1 MPLSPICPVMLWTKY
16 TFQIVTMDQERLW
29 LRLPL
34 AMVPQETLPSKK
46 TDEGILWDL
55 WECPV
60 VATAAL
66 LKRESHLPFLSGELV
81 IFSLFDSKLSNAEKQ
96 EIAARL
102 LTLQDLW
109 QPGEMLIDIMTVP
122 HSPLQPLVDL
132 ASFCNTRQF

>member
-1 MPLSPICPVMLWTKY
+1 MPSN
-16 TFQIVTMDQERLW
+16 
-29 LRLPL
+29 
-34 AMVPQETLPSKK
+34 K
-46 TDEGILWDL
+46 TAEGILLDL

-66 LKRESHLPFLSGELV
+66 LKRESHITFLSGELV
-81 IFSLFDSKLSNAEKQ
+81 IFSLFNSKLSNAEKQ

-122 HSPLQPLVDL
+122 HPNFCIGETFWPASPPGLKLTGP
-132 ASFCNTRQF
+132 A

>member
-1 MPLSPICPVMLWTKY
+1 
-16 TFQIVTMDQERLW
+16 MDQERLW
-29 LRLPL
+29 LGLPL

-46 TDEGILWDL
+46 TSEGILRDL

-66 LKRESHLPFLSGELV
+66 LKRESHITFLSGELV
-81 IFSLFDSKLSNAEKQ
+81 IFSLFNSKLSNAEKQ

-109 QPGEMLIDIMTVP
+109 QPGKMLIDIMTVP
-122 HSPLQPLVDL
+122 RPNFCTGETFWPASPPGLKLSGP
-132 ASFCNTRQF
+132 A

>member
-1 MPLSPICPVMLWTKY
+1 M
-16 TFQIVTMDQERLW
+16 
-29 LRLPL
+29 
-34 AMVPQETLPSKK
+34 
-46 TDEGILWDL
+46 DL

-66 LKRESHLPFLSGELV
+66 LKRESHITFLSGELV
-81 IFSLFDSKLSNAEKQ
+81 IFSLFNSKLSNAEKQ

-122 HSPLQPLVDL
+122 HPNFCIGETFWPASPPGLKLSGS
-132 ASFCNTRQF
+132 A